1 MAWSCL
7 YLVKLCGTHLTS
19 AFSVSG
25 IHCCNYAIM
34 SLYSRV
40 RLYTPTH
47 PHPRSCNMPQLDFF
61 FFFYPSLVLMC
72 FLFSVFSMWLA
83 GLPHLILTS
92 FFISFGMWLVCG
104 RVFGVTAA
112 EQKGIVGSSFE
123 PPQSLMC
130 ALLIHF
136 NSCEWAPMN
145 MFVRTLNVCVPV
157 NQAHGNSSV
166 CQGLCHK
173 KYTKKTALQPPTL
186 ILLISHLHELLS
198 CMCLYQTR

>member
-1 MAWSCL
+1 ML
-7 YLVKLCGTHLTS
+7 L
-19 AFSVSG
+19 
-25 IHCCNYAIM
+25 
-34 SLYSRV
+34 
-40 RLYTPTH
+40 
-47 PHPRSCNMPQLDFF
+47 
-61 FFFYPSLVLMC
+61 
-72 FLFSVFSMWLA
+72 VFSLFYVA
-83 GLPHLILTS
+83 RRSAALDPNLIFY
-92 FFISFGMWLVCG
+92 FFRYVACVCG